1 MSSTTIQTLDHA
13 FASVFH
19 DIATGAKAI
28 LSWEQRKVQPD
39 AVPIEALS
47 TLIPVYGPEIAIME
61 RLSFAALGAVAAA
74 WHVNG
79 KDVQKTATAN
89 PSLSS
94 DLLTATANFLQLNPS
109 LITQAENLVK
119 SI

>member
-1 MSSTTIQTLDHA
+1 MSTSIQTLDHA

-47 TLIPVYGPEIAIME
+47 ALIPVYGPEIAIME

-74 WHVNG
+74 WHING
-79 KDVQKTATAN
+79 QDATKAAAAN
-89 PSLSS
+89 PNLSS
-94 DLLTATANFLQLNPS
+94 DLLVAVANFLQLNPT
-109 LITQAENLVK
+109 LVTQATNLVK